1 MVSYPKDWGIRT
13 LGKCGEFISGVC
25 FPLENQGKKTG
36 EIPFFKVSDFN
47 SSVNRFALLK
57 ANNYVTR
64 VEAELLSTKFIPKYS
79 IVFAKIGAAIKLE
92 RKRLVL
98 QNSLIDNNMMAF
110 VTFKDYSIDFLKWFF
125 ESVNLSDYIEV
136 TALPSLKSSTL
147 KKIEVWMPNSKS
159 EQQAIADA
167 LTAFDTHI
175 SNLSKLIEKKKMIR
189 DGAVEDLVSGK
200 RRLAGFSGKWES
212 KSLLDIAII
221 LNGLTY
227 KPEDV
232 RPYGKLVIRSSN
244 IKDGK
249 LVYIDNVYVDEAKST
264 SEDVAI
270 GDVIICVRNG
280 SSAIIGKSAYVQ
292 ENIDA
297 TVGAFMSNIRCHNTH
312 LSKFFYYFTKTET
325 FKDFINEVLGATIN
339 QITKSDLKRLK
350 FAIPLSLSEQQ
361 AIADILTAMDKEI
374 SDLEEEKEK
383 YIALK
388 AGAMDDL
395 LTGKIRLV

>member
-1 MVSYPKDWGIRT
+1 MVNYPKDWEEKK
-13 LGKCGEFISGVC
+13 LGNLAFI
-25 FPLENQGKKTG
+25 KTG
-36 EIPFFKVSDFN
+36 NKNNEDKVSGGKYPFYVRSEKVERINTFSYDTEAILVPGEGN
-47 SSVNRFALLK
+47 IGSVFHYVNGKFDVHQRVYAITNFSDTLNAKYLYWFMIKNFGSYALSQTSK
-57 ANNYVTR
+57 ATVDSLRLPAFKNFDV
-64 VEAELLSTKFIPKYS
+64 VIPP
-79 IVFAKIGAAIKLE
+79 F
-92 RKRLVL
+92 
-98 QNSLIDNNMMAF
+98 
-110 VTFKDYSIDFLKWFF
+110 
-125 ESVNLSDYIEV
+125 
-136 TALPSLKSSTL
+136 P
-147 KKIEVWMPNSKS
+147 

-175 SNLSKLIEKKKMIR
+175 NNLAKLIEKKKMIR

-280 SSAIIGKSAYVQ
+280 SSALIGKSAYVQ

>member
-1 MVSYPKDWGIRT
+1 MNYPKDWEEVRLGDLVETSSGGTPNRT
-13 LGKCGEFISGVC
+13 IESFYSGSIPWVT
-25 FPLENQGKKTG
+25 TG
-36 EIPFFKVSDFN
+36 ELQDSLINKTLEHITEEAVEKSSAKLFPKCTILLAMYGATIGKLGLLSIPATTN
-47 SSVNRFALLK
+47 QACCALLPSK
-57 ANNYVTR
+57 RYNSYFLYFKLR
-64 VEAELLSTKFIPKYS
+64 YMRSELISLGAGAGQPNISQKIIKNLVFCIPS
-79 IVFAKIGAAIKLE
+79 
-92 RKRLVL
+92 
-98 QNSLIDNNMMAF
+98 SL
-110 VTFKDYSIDFLKWFF
+110 
-125 ESVNLSDYIEV
+125 
-136 TALPSLKSSTL
+136 P
-147 KKIEVWMPNSKS
+147 

-175 SNLSKLIEKKKMIR
+175 NNLAKLIEKKKMIR

-280 SSAIIGKSAYVQ
+280 SSALIGKSAYVQ

>member
-1 MVSYPKDWGIRT
+1 MVNYPKDWEENN
-13 LGKCGEFISGVC
+13 LGNLAFI
-25 FPLENQGKKTG
+25 KTG
-36 EIPFFKVSDFN
+36 NKNNEDKVSGGKYPFYVRSEKVERINTFSYDTEAILVPGEGN
-47 SSVNRFALLK
+47 IGSVFHYVNGKFDVHQRVYAITNFSDTLNAKYLYWYMVKNFGSYALSQTSK
-57 ANNYVTR
+57 ATVDSLRLPAFKNFCV
-64 VEAELLSTKFIPKYS
+64 VIPP
-79 IVFAKIGAAIKLE
+79 F
-92 RKRLVL
+92 
-98 QNSLIDNNMMAF
+98 
-110 VTFKDYSIDFLKWFF
+110 
-125 ESVNLSDYIEV
+125 
-136 TALPSLKSSTL
+136 P
-147 KKIEVWMPNSKS
+147 

-167 LTAFDTHI
+167 LTTFDTHI

-200 RRLAGFSGKWES
+200 RRLAGFSGEWES
-212 KSLLDIAII
+212 KSLLDVAII

-249 LVYIDNVYVDEAKST
+249 LVYTDNVYVDEAKST

-280 SSAIIGKSAYVQ
+280 SSALIGKSAYVQ

-361 AIADILTAMDKEI
+361 AIADILTSMDKEI

>member
-1 MVSYPKDWGIRT
+1 MVSYPKDWEEKKLGNIIDLYDNLRVPVSKDKRTHGRTPYYGANGIQDHV
-13 LGKCGEFISGVC
+13 LGYTHYGEFV
-25 FPLENQGKKTG
+25 
-36 EIPFFKVSDFN
+36 
-47 SSVNRFALLK
+47 LL
-57 ANNYVTR
+57 
-64 VEAELLSTKFIPKYS
+64 AED
-79 IVFAKIGAAIKLE
+79 GA
-92 RKRLVL
+92 
-98 QNSLIDNNMMAF
+98 NSLAEYPIKYITGKAWINNHVHVVSGKSNIADT
-110 VTFKDYSIDFLKWFF
+110 TFLSYALKK
-125 ESVNLSDYIEV
+125 VNYENILV
-136 TALPSLKSSTL
+136 GGTRAKLNGKTL
-147 KKIEVWMPNSKS
+147 KNIEIVIPPFP

-175 SNLSKLIEKKKMIR
+175 NNLAKLIEKKKMIR

-280 SSAIIGKSAYVQ
+280 SSALIGKSAYVQ

-350 FAIPLSLSEQQ
+350 FAIPLSLYEQQ

>member
-1 MVSYPKDWGIRT
+1 MVNYPKDWETVR
-13 LGKCGEFISGVC
+13 LGDIISYIQPQMYIENDFSLHGKIPVLTAGKSFILGYSNNVDKSYGDVPAIL
-25 FPLENQGKKTG
+25 FDDFTTEVRYLNY
-36 EIPFFKVSDFN
+36 PFMVK
-47 SSVNRFALLK
+47 SSATKFLK
-57 ANNYVTR
+57 EKSSKNCLKFIFYWLNNLSYC
-64 VEAELLSTKFIPKYS
+64 VEAHERHWISKF
-79 IVFAKIGAAIKLE
+79 
-92 RKRLVL
+92 
-98 QNSLIDNNMMAF
+98 
-110 VTFKDYSIDFLKWFF
+110 
-125 ESVNLSDYIEV
+125 
-136 TALPSLKSSTL
+136 
-147 KKIEVWMPNSKS
+147 SKFTITVPPFS

-175 SNLSKLIEKKKMIR
+175 NNLAKLIEKKKMIR

-280 SSAIIGKSAYVQ
+280 SSALIGKSAYVQ

-350 FAIPLSLSEQQ
+350 FAIPLSLYEQQ

>member
-1 MVSYPKDWGIRT
+1 MSYPKDWEEKKLGNIIDLYDNLRVPVSKDKRTHGRTPYYGANGIQDHV
-13 LGKCGEFISGVC
+13 LGYTHYGEFV
-25 FPLENQGKKTG
+25 
-36 EIPFFKVSDFN
+36 
-47 SSVNRFALLK
+47 LL
-57 ANNYVTR
+57 
-64 VEAELLSTKFIPKYS
+64 AED
-79 IVFAKIGAAIKLE
+79 GA
-92 RKRLVL
+92 
-98 QNSLIDNNMMAF
+98 NSLAEYPIKYITGKAWINNHVHVVSGKSNIADT
-110 VTFKDYSIDFLKWFF
+110 TFLSYALKK
-125 ESVNLSDYIEV
+125 VNYENILV
-136 TALPSLKSSTL
+136 GGTRAKLNGKTL
-147 KKIEVWMPNSKS
+147 KNIEIVIPPFP

-175 SNLSKLIEKKKMIR
+175 NNLAKLIEKKKMIR

-280 SSAIIGKSAYVQ
+280 SSALIGKSAYVQ

-350 FAIPLSLSEQQ
+350 FAIPLSLYEQQ

>member
-1 MVSYPKDWGIRT
+1 MVNYPKDWETVR
-13 LGKCGEFISGVC
+13 LGDIISYIQPQMYIENDFSLHGKIPVLTAGKSFILGYSNNVDKSYGDVPAIL
-25 FPLENQGKKTG
+25 FDDFTTEVRYLNY
-36 EIPFFKVSDFN
+36 PFMVK
-47 SSVNRFALLK
+47 SSATKFLK
-57 ANNYVTR
+57 EKSSKNCLKFIFYWLNNLNYC
-64 VEAELLSTKFIPKYS
+64 VEAHERHWISKF
-79 IVFAKIGAAIKLE
+79 
-92 RKRLVL
+92 
-98 QNSLIDNNMMAF
+98 
-110 VTFKDYSIDFLKWFF
+110 
-125 ESVNLSDYIEV
+125 
-136 TALPSLKSSTL
+136 
-147 KKIEVWMPNSKS
+147 SKFTITVPPFS

-175 SNLSKLIEKKKMIR
+175 NNLAKLIEKKKMIR

-280 SSAIIGKSAYVQ
+280 SSALIGKSAYVQ

-312 LSKFFYYFTKTET
+312 LSKFFSYFTKTET

-350 FAIPLSLSEQQ
+350 FAIPLSLYEQQ

>member
-1 MVSYPKDWGIRT
+1 MVNYPKDWETVR
-13 LGKCGEFISGVC
+13 LGDIISYIQPQMYIENDFSLHGKIPVLTAGKSFILGYSNNVDKSYGDVPAIL
-25 FPLENQGKKTG
+25 FDDFTTEVRYLNY
-36 EIPFFKVSDFN
+36 PFMVK
-47 SSVNRFALLK
+47 SSATKFLK
-57 ANNYVTR
+57 EKSSKNCLKFIFYWLNNLNYC
-64 VEAELLSTKFIPKYS
+64 VEAHERHWISKF
-79 IVFAKIGAAIKLE
+79 
-92 RKRLVL
+92 
-98 QNSLIDNNMMAF
+98 
-110 VTFKDYSIDFLKWFF
+110 
-125 ESVNLSDYIEV
+125 
-136 TALPSLKSSTL
+136 
-147 KKIEVWMPNSKS
+147 SKFTITVPPFS

-175 SNLSKLIEKKKMIR
+175 NNLAKLIEKKKMIR

-280 SSAIIGKSAYVQ
+280 SSALIGKSAYVQ

-350 FAIPLSLSEQQ
+350 FAIPLSLYEQQ